1 MGFLD
6 RLLRPESSVERPAAA
21 VPIVPHTQDVS
32 PVRAMAGE
40 SLTFYGLDD
49 PALLEFIRSGGSNF
63 TEAGVSVT
71 PKAALKNTTVIRCV
85 SLISF
90 AMGWLPLH
98 LRDKETKKK
107 ATEHPLFRVLHRK
120 PNAWQ
125 TSMEFR
131 SLMQQRALGA
141 NGDANRGDAF
151 ALIVRSGPRIL
162 QLVPLPTEKVLP
174 RQRSDWSLEYEYTR
188 PDGGKVVYPQRD
200 IFHLRCPLSE
210 DGISGLSLVKQA
222 AEAIGLALQ
231 TEKAAARLFRN
242 GMLVGGLMSV
252 KDRLSQEA
260 FDRLKAQMDEREGA
274 VNAHKW
280 IIGEEGLE
288 AKPFDRSGRD
298 SQHIEQRRHQIEE
311 IARAFGGVPR
321 PLLVLDDTSW
331 GSGIDVLGQ
340 LFVRYTLNPWFEA
353 WQQAI
358 ERSLLTEDE
367 AERYEA
373 KFNEG
378 ALLRGSMK
386 DQAEFFAKA
395 LGSGGHQPWMDYE
408 EVRETMDLPERDIAA
423 NPLAD
428 RGAASPQNG
437 STGNEPPQAA

>member
-1 MGFLD
+1 MKIFD
-6 RLLRPESSVERPAAA
+6 MFRRAPAVATAA
-21 VPIVPHTQDVS
+21 PARVN
-32 PVRAMAGE
+32 AMAGE
-40 SLTFYGLDD
+40 VAQFWDMKD
-49 PALLEFIRSGGSNF
+49 PKLLEFMRGGLLTESGV
-63 TEAGVSVT
+63 TVT

-98 LRDKETKKK
+98 LRDRETKEK
-107 ATEHPLFRVLHRK
+107 AVGHPLFRVLHRK

-125 TSMEFR
+125 TPFEFR

-141 NGDANRGDAF
+141 SGDGRCGDAY
-151 ALIVRSGPRIL
+151 ALIIRSRGHIV
-162 QLVPLPTEKVLP
+162 QLVPLPTERVRPK
-174 RQRSDWSLEYEYTR
+174 QRTDWSLEYHYQR
-188 PDGGKVVYPQRD
+188 PDGSSTVLAQSEV
-200 IFHLRCPLSE
+200 FHLRYGLSE

-252 KDRLSQEA
+252 KDTLSDEA
-260 FDRLKAQMDEREGA
+260 FARLKQQMDEREGA
-274 VNAHKW
+274 EMAHKW
-280 IIGEEGLE
+280 IIGEEGLD
-288 AKPFDRSGRD
+288 AKPFSQTGREN
-298 SQHIEQRRHQIEE
+298 QHIEQRKHQIED
-311 IARAFGGVPR
+311 IARAFGVPR
-321 PLLVLDDTSW
+321 PLLVVDDTSW

-340 LFVRYTLNPWFEA
+340 FFVRYALTPWFEA
-353 WQQAI
+353 WEQAI
-358 ERSLLTEDE
+358 ERSLLSE
-367 AERYEA
+367 ADVDRYEA

-408 EVRETMDLPERDIAA
+408 EVRETMDLPEKEIGP
-423 NPLAD
+423 NPLSRVASAD
-428 RGAASPQNG
+428 NR